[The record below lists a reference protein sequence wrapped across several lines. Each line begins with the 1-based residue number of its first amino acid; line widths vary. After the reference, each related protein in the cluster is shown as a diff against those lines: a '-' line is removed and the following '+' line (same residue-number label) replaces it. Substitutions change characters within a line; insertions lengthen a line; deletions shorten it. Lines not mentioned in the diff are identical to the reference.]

1 MRYIVHVEGELKL
14 QCTLRPKYQ
23 KRLEFLPAHPSYIC
37 TRISLRLRSIHLM
50 KKHKKITNAVFVYMG
65 MSGEKKFQL
74 YIITSLP
81 SSPWR
86 LLLSQE
92 VDSCREENGE
102 SQETWPAIAS
112 CGPRQKC
119 L

>member
-1 MRYIVHVEGELKL
+1 
-14 QCTLRPKYQ
+14 
-23 KRLEFLPAHPSYIC
+23 
-37 TRISLRLRSIHLM
+37 
-50 KKHKKITNAVFVYMG
+50 MG
-65 MSGEKKFQL
+65 MGGEIDKQNSSFN
-74 YIITSLP
+74 IITSLP
-81 SSPWR
+81 SSPGQ

-112 CGPRQKC
+112 CGPRQRR